1 MLYLP
6 IDTNI
11 IIYIEE
17 ILNFD
22 HIYHCYINKYLELRF
37 KFHPRIRL

>member
-1 MLYLP
+1 MLHLP

-11 IIYIEE
+11 IIYTKE

-22 HIYHCYINKYLELRF
+22 HIYHCYINIFLKLHF